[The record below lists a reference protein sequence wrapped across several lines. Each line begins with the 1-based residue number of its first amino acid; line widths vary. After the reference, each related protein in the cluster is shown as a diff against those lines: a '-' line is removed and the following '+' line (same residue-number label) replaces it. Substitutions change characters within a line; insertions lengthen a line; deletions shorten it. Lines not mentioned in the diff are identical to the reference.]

1 MEHQKENNSSAGELP
16 RRTPAHNIRV
26 ILIEKSLKF
35 KIWHAVKL
43 LHFAHWFQ
51 NCFFGLGPFLRM
63 LVICFDFNGNFNGK
77 MAKNRFLAKKI

>member
-1 MEHQKENNSSAGELP
+1 MDYGGFCQASTISWLFMEHQKENNSSAGELP

-43 LHFAHWFQ
+43 LHFAH
-51 NCFFGLGPFLRM
+51 
-63 LVICFDFNGNFNGK
+63 
-77 MAKNRFLAKKI
+77 